1 MPHRIFLAVLS
12 ILSICGAHTD
22 TAAEETLRI
31 TNEAVGVACYTT
43 GDLLSAHGAIGF
55 YNLAKVQALIIEDRC
70 FIMGEH
76 WRVLLLDR
84 QRIMGAD
91 VDMLNV
97 RLALGNESRRVWSLK
112 KNFESM
118 FGPE

>member
-1 MPHRIFLAVLS
+1 
-12 ILSICGAHTD
+12 
-22 TAAEETLRI
+22 
-31 TNEAVGVACYTT
+31 
-43 GDLLSAHGAIGF
+43 
-55 YNLAKVQALIIEDRC
+55 
-70 FIMGEH
+70 MGEY
-76 WRVLLLDR
+76 WRVLLLNR

-97 RLALGNESRRVWSLK
+97 RLARGNESRRVWSLM